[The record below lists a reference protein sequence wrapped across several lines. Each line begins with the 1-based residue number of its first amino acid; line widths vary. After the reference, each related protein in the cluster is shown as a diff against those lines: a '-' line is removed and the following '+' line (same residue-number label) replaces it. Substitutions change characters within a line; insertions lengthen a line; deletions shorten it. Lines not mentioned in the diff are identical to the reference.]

1 MNSIYKSVQQERV
14 PSNKLIENVDYYF
27 DKESGLMVLTSFF
40 HIKRGFCCG
49 NGCRECPYY
58 PKHEKG
64 NTNTINEDT
73 K

>member
-1 MNSIYKSVQQERV
+1 MKWNYKNVEQVRVQ
-14 PSNKLIENVDYYF
+14 SSKLVENVDYYF

-40 HIKRGFCCG
+40 HLKRGFCCG

-64 NTNTINEDT
+64 NKNLI
-73 K
+73 KK